1 MLSYALVT
9 QLADFGLCS
18 WEQIFPTSNL
28 PKAWYKKYLCLM
40 SVIPSMPVH
49 SSWAGL
55 DPPWHLEWSK
65 QSHKLLKTLM
75 WPVLFFQAVVI
86 SVVTLGTV
94 SWLTSGL
101 GLSYIFT
108 DLFISNRFQ
117 NTIKFE
123 FEIVKDT
130 DAYKTLVDQWI
141 QMHPEL

>member
-1 MLSYALVT
+1 
-9 QLADFGLCS
+9 
-18 WEQIFPTSNL
+18 
-28 PKAWYKKYLCLM
+28 
-40 SVIPSMPVH
+40 
-49 SSWAGL
+49 
-55 DPPWHLEWSK
+55 
-65 QSHKLLKTLM
+65 
-75 WPVLFFQAVVI
+75 VLFFQAVVI

>member
-1 MLSYALVT
+1 M
-9 QLADFGLCS
+9 
-18 WEQIFPTSNL
+18 
-28 PKAWYKKYLCLM
+28 
-40 SVIPSMPVH
+40 
-49 SSWAGL
+49 
-55 DPPWHLEWSK
+55 
-65 QSHKLLKTLM
+65 
-75 WPVLFFQAVVI
+75 LFFQAVVI

-94 SWLTSGL
+94 SWLTSAL

>member
-1 MLSYALVT
+1 M
-9 QLADFGLCS
+9 
-18 WEQIFPTSNL
+18 
-28 PKAWYKKYLCLM
+28 
-40 SVIPSMPVH
+40 
-49 SSWAGL
+49 
-55 DPPWHLEWSK
+55 
-65 QSHKLLKTLM
+65 
-75 WPVLFFQAVVI
+75 LFFQAVVI

>member
-1 MLSYALVT
+1 M
-9 QLADFGLCS
+9 
-18 WEQIFPTSNL
+18 
-28 PKAWYKKYLCLM
+28 
-40 SVIPSMPVH
+40 
-49 SSWAGL
+49 
-55 DPPWHLEWSK
+55 
-65 QSHKLLKTLM
+65 
-75 WPVLFFQAVVI
+75 LFFQAVVI

-141 QMHPEL
+141 QMHPEV